1 MVPFLA
7 KLVRVDFWTQLSVAF
22 VCVRTRK
29 FFFSP
34 NGLKVIPF
42 DSARRA
48 ESIGAIF
55 SPFGEGRIFDPSFSG
70 VCVCQNAKNFFS
82 PNGLKVIPFDSSRRA
97 ESNDIIL
104 SPFREKK
111 FFDRKFS
118 KSKFLYLEIFSNSG
132 QICDPPRAGRDL
144 IERAYFNL
152 PNIVQLEQ

>member
-1 MVPFLA
+1 M
-7 KLVRVDFWTQLSVAF
+7 AF

-82 PNGLKVIPFDSSRRA
+82 PNGLKVIPFDSARRA
-97 ESNDIIL
+97 ASIGTIF
-104 SPFREKK
+104 SPFGEGRFLTITFSGVCVCQNTKK
-111 FFDRKFS
+111 FFLS
-118 KSKFLYLEIFSNSG
+118 K
-132 QICDPPRAGRDL
+132 
-144 IERAYFNL
+144 
-152 PNIVQLEQ
+152 